1 MEENS
6 LDLGSV
12 KEIIIKNFEN
22 WTSGNK
28 KIDNFIQE
36 KQLKFN
42 ETAEVFEW
50 IPHSEIIDI
59 KEIGD
64 KCLTTAIWKEGPLHD
79 YDKDEDKFIRKSNKK
94 VVLRY
99 LHNSHDATIGE
110 IANKVESYLKDFQ
123 VYGLPQNPYQNYGL
137 SQNLRRDYI
146 LRRGY
151 GLSQNPD
158 TNDHILIFSNNY
170 LDYYCEKC
178 GNKYRKDTDDE
189 HCIPCQVNQLKNNW
203 TCGNEIIDNF
213 IQEKQSEY
221 NEFDAVFV
229 WISYSEFIDI
239 KEIEDKCL
247 TTAIWK
253 EGPLHYDKDD
263 NELIRN
269 LNEKVVLRYLHNSRD
284 IKEIINKVES
294 YLNNKLLSLILHKS
308 YGLSRNPV
316 TNDYILIFSNNYLDY
331 YCEKCGN
338 KYEKN
343 TDDKQCIPC
352 QVNHL
357 KNNWTSGN
365 EIIDNF
371 IQEKQSVCNE
381 NDAVFEW
388 ISYNEFI
395 DIEEIE
401 DKCLTTAIWKEGPLH
416 YDKDENKLIR
426 KSNKRVVLKYLHNS
440 QYTKEIINKVESYL
454 KDFQVYGLPQN
465 PYQNYGLSQH
475 LLQDYN
481 SHQSYGLSQNPVTN
495 DCILIYSDNYLNYY
509 CEKCGNK
516 YRKNIDSNKQCLP
529 CQVNHLKNN
538 WTSGNEIIDN
548 FIQEKQSEYNKN
560 YMIPYNMFV
569 EEKQSKYNENNT
581 VFEWI
586 SYSEFIDIKEL
597 GNKCLTTAM
606 WKEGPLHYDK
616 DESELIR
623 KSNKRV
629 VLRYLHNSQDTREI
643 INKVESYTQAYIEF
657 IDIKEIEDK
666 CLITA
671 IVKESP
677 LHYDKDENKFI
688 KKSNEKVVLRYLH
701 NSQDTKEI
709 INKVESY
716 SQVYRHQCYGLS
728 QNPDTNDYILIFSN
742 HYLDYYCEKCGNEY
756 RKNTDGK
763 QCITCQVN
771 HLKNNWTS
779 GNKIIDNFIQEK
791 QSKCNENDTVF
802 EWISYSEFI
811 NIKEIEDKCLTTAIW
826 KEGPLHYDKDENKLI
841 RKSNERVV
849 LNYLYNSR
857 DTEEIINKVESYSQ
871 AYYGF
876 GLPYQDYDELS
887 QNLLQDYN
895 SHQSY
900 GLSQNPDTNDYI
912 LIFSDNYL
920 NYYCEKC
927 GNNYR
932 NYMIDIQCIPCQI
945 NHLKN
950 NWTSGNEII
959 DNFIQKKQ
967 LKCNENDALF
977 EWIPYSEIIDIR
989 EIGDKCLTTAIWK
1002 EGPLYNDRDENKLIR
1017 KSYDKIVLRYLYNS
1031 QDTREIINKVKSYL
1045 KDGLSQIPYQGYGLA
1060 QIPHQGYGL
1069 SQNPDTNDYILIFGN
1084 IYLNYYCEKCGNQ
1097 YNKYTDVFEWIPY
1110 SELIDIKEIGD
1121 KYLTA
1126 AIWKEGPL
1134 YYNKDENK
1142 LIRKL
1147 YEKVVLRYLHDS
1159 RDTRE
1164 IINKVKSYLKDVLSQ
1179 IPHQDYGLSQI
1190 TCQGYGLSQNP
1201 DTNDYILIFNN
1212 IYLNHYCEKCGN
1224 KYEKSMDD
1232 KWCKPCQINHLKNNF
1247 IIRTNENEI
1256 INNFIQEKQLNI
1268 NKNDTVFEW
1277 ISYSDFINIKEI
1289 GDSKDLTTAI
1299 WKEGPLHY
1307 DKDENKFVR
1316 ISYENVVLR
1325 YLHNSR
1331 DAITGEIINK
1341 VESYL
1346 KDFQVYELSRNSR
1359 PGYNSHQSY
1368 GLSQN
1373 LDTNVYILVF
1383 SNIYL
1388 NYYCEKC
1395 GNKYEKN
1402 TNDKRCNSCKPCQMN
1417 LLKNNFTNWTS
1428 KNEIV
1433 DNFIQERQLNYNKN
1447 GALFEWIPYNELIDI
1462 KEIGDKC
1469 LTRAIWKNGPLHYD
1483 KDENKLIR
1491 KSYEKVVL
1499 RYLYNLQDVI
1509 TGEIIDEIKSYL
1521 RDDLSHQGRLSSQIT
1536 HQGYGLSQNPDTN
1549 DYILIFSNNHLQYYC
1564 EKCGGEYIKCKYSK
1578 WCKLCQINYLKSNF
1592 TNWTSGNERIDDFI
1606 QKKQLKY
1613 NDMVNRNDIFGYNGN
1628 VEYNGNDIIFEWI
1641 PFDRLIDVKE
1651 IRIGD
1656 FAMAKWID
1664 GPLYYSNQKLKRMS
1678 SEKVLLKYLYSSQN
1692 INNEF
1697 LNKIMYL
1704 MENSYGISQNPNT
1717 DNYILVYKCLHNSQN
1732 FIDEFINEVKAYPKQ
1747 KIDNI
1752 LKIYGISQNPNTKDY
1767 IMVLEYAEGGN
1778 FNNYLDNNYESF
1790 DWLNGLK
1797 VLTNIIS
1804 GLSKI
1809 HQNQMVHRDFHIGN
1823 ILFVIDGY
1831 CYNDYNACI
1840 SDMGLCRKIDDIDE
1854 TSIYGVIPYVAPE
1867 VLRGKPY
1874 SQAADIY
1881 SFDADNRPNS
1891 IEIKEFIELFYNSL
1905 DQNFKVKKKQHHEIE
1920 EQFKET
1926 QESRKENL
1934 LTIKN
1939 NKSTTHAKAIY
1950 TSRLLNPFTKILSE
1964 YDDNINNNTVEITDF
1979 ANF

>member
-1 MEENS
+1 
-6 LDLGSV
+6 
-12 KEIIIKNFEN
+12 
-22 WTSGNK
+22 
-28 KIDNFIQE
+28 
-36 KQLKFN
+36 
-42 ETAEVFEW
+42 
-50 IPHSEIIDI
+50 
-59 KEIGD
+59 
-64 KCLTTAIWKEGPLHD
+64 
-79 YDKDEDKFIRKSNKK
+79 
-94 VVLRY
+94 
-99 LHNSHDATIGE
+99 
-110 IANKVESYLKDFQ
+110 
-123 VYGLPQNPYQNYGL
+123 
-137 SQNLRRDYI
+137 
-146 LRRGY
+146 
-151 GLSQNPD
+151 
-158 TNDHILIFSNNY
+158 
-170 LDYYCEKC
+170 
-178 GNKYRKDTDDE
+178 
-189 HCIPCQVNQLKNNW
+189 
-203 TCGNEIIDNF
+203 
-213 IQEKQSEY
+213 
-221 NEFDAVFV
+221 
-229 WISYSEFIDI
+229 
-239 KEIEDKCL
+239 
-247 TTAIWK
+247 
-253 EGPLHYDKDD
+253 
-263 NELIRN
+263 
-269 LNEKVVLRYLHNSRD
+269 
-284 IKEIINKVES
+284 
-294 YLNNKLLSLILHKS
+294 
-308 YGLSRNPV
+308 
-316 TNDYILIFSNNYLDY
+316 
-331 YCEKCGN
+331 
-338 KYEKN
+338 
-343 TDDKQCIPC
+343 
-352 QVNHL
+352 
-357 KNNWTSGN
+357 
-365 EIIDNF
+365 
-371 IQEKQSVCNE
+371 
-381 NDAVFEW
+381 
-388 ISYNEFI
+388 
-395 DIEEIE
+395 
-401 DKCLTTAIWKEGPLH
+401 
-416 YDKDENKLIR
+416 
-426 KSNKRVVLKYLHNS
+426 
-440 QYTKEIINKVESYL
+440 
-454 KDFQVYGLPQN
+454 
-465 PYQNYGLSQH
+465 
-475 LLQDYN
+475 
-481 SHQSYGLSQNPVTN
+481 
-495 DCILIYSDNYLNYY
+495 
-509 CEKCGNK
+509 
-516 YRKNIDSNKQCLP
+516 
-529 CQVNHLKNN
+529 
-538 WTSGNEIIDN
+538 
-548 FIQEKQSEYNKN
+548 
-560 YMIPYNMFV
+560 
-569 EEKQSKYNENNT
+569 
-581 VFEWI
+581 
-586 SYSEFIDIKEL
+586 
-597 GNKCLTTAM
+597 
-606 WKEGPLHYDK
+606 
-616 DESELIR
+616 
-623 KSNKRV
+623 
-629 VLRYLHNSQDTREI
+629 
-643 INKVESYTQAYIEF
+643 
-657 IDIKEIEDK
+657 
-666 CLITA
+666 
-671 IVKESP
+671 
-677 LHYDKDENKFI
+677 
-688 KKSNEKVVLRYLH
+688 
-701 NSQDTKEI
+701 
-709 INKVESY
+709 
-716 SQVYRHQCYGLS
+716 
-728 QNPDTNDYILIFSN
+728 
-742 HYLDYYCEKCGNEY
+742 
-756 RKNTDGK
+756 
-763 QCITCQVN
+763 
-771 HLKNNWTS
+771 
-779 GNKIIDNFIQEK
+779 
-791 QSKCNENDTVF
+791 
-802 EWISYSEFI
+802 
-811 NIKEIEDKCLTTAIW
+811 
-826 KEGPLHYDKDENKLI
+826 ENKLI

-1097 YNKYTDVFEWIPY
+1097 YNKYTDGKWCKLCQINHLKNNFTNWTSKNEIIDDFIQERQLNHDKNDVVFEWIPY

-1564 EKCGGEYIKCKYSK
+1564 E
-1578 WCKLCQINYLKSNF
+1578 NNF

-1717 DNYILVYKCLHNSQN
+1717 DNYILVYKVGYNCENCGEKYNNKFEIDNKSCMRCQTNHENKKINDLIQEMKLNIDHNSGEGGFSTIYSAIWKDGLLVYDLVNWKRKSYTYVALKCLHNSQN

-1867 VLRGKPY
+1867 
-1874 SQAADIY
+1874 
-1881 SFDADNRPNS
+1881 
-1891 IEIKEFIELFYNSL
+1891 
-1905 DQNFKVKKKQHHEIE
+1905 
-1920 EQFKET
+1920 
-1926 QESRKENL
+1926 
-1934 LTIKN
+1934 
-1939 NKSTTHAKAIY
+1939 
-1950 TSRLLNPFTKILSE
+1950 
-1964 YDDNINNNTVEITDF
+1964 
-1979 ANF
+1979 